1 MGGSSVST
9 RHLTVPIARMVASRA
24 AVDITN
30 NQEVD
35 ISKVVVE
42 VASAAA
48 AVVDTTAEDMVTTT
62 METAVVQATAVLAV
76 VVVMVVVVMV
86 AAMVCTSARCRQ
98 FWYLQRS
105 LESIY
110 TQLERT
116 NSFRRWR
123 W

>member
-1 MGGSSVST
+1 MST

-48 AVVDTTAEDMVTTT
+48 AVAAVVDTTAEDMVTTT
-62 METAVVQATAVLAV
+62 METAVVQAMAALAV
-76 VVVMVVVVMV
+76 VVVMA

-98 FWYLQRS
+98 FWYLQRP

>member
-1 MGGSSVST
+1 MGESSVST

-48 AVVDTTAEDMVTTT
+48 VAAVVDTTAEDMVTTT
-62 METAVVQATAVLAV
+62 METAVVQAMAALAV
-76 VVVMVVVVMV
+76 VVVMA

-98 FWYLQRS
+98 FWYLQRP